1 MSTPTTWQ
9 EAARGIEP
17 WDGAKLLN
25 GLRCLWY
32 WNGLDGPCGVT
43 VRHED
48 GRTQCGVWPLTQ
60 GGYNPDLADPD
71 TRAAFDRRLALRLG
85 APAAVEGCHIR
96 MYGPSRCVTGV
107 IPFVEVRGHVDR
119 DGERPWEWY
128 TKVDVDSD
136 DPLLARALAWRSVSP
151 ERT

>member
-1 MSTPTTWQ
+1 MDWRELT
-9 EAARGIEP
+9 RGIEP

-32 WNGLDGPCGVT
+32 RNGADGPCGVT

-48 GRTQCGVWPLTQ
+48 GRMQCGVWPLTQ

-85 APAAVEGCHIR
+85 APPEAVDEGVLFYRVGRQFRIAAGSADENGLHVWCH
-96 MYGPSRCVTGV
+96 GV
-107 IPFVEVRGHVDR
+107 PGSAN
-119 DGERPWEWY
+119 
-128 TKVDVDSD
+128 DS
-136 DPLLARALAWRSVSP
+136 LLARALAWRSVSP
-151 ERT
+151 EAP